1 MSPAAYGVA
10 GSADAV
16 DRERLRSDASV
27 EPSAGTVAAAGR
39 APRDSRQ
46 DSYDAKTG
54 RPTTAPRPSMIVDQ
68 HRHVQETREAWRQRG
83 SRDFLELRGKQIR
96 CALPVRTRRRGDL
109 REAQRA
115 KWLIDMRAA
124 CAVCALNSP
133 IPLRIPP

>member
-1 MSPAAYGVA
+1 VNCIADGRRAKDKDWSRSRAAAQLTTGDVAGCVRVA

-96 CALPVRTRRRGDL
+96 WAPAGS
-109 REAQRA
+109 
-115 KWLIDMRAA
+115 
-124 CAVCALNSP
+124 NP
-133 IPLRIPP
+133 